1 MQPFDGYIAQY
12 DSDRLLVY
20 FGYPYAHEDAAQR
33 AVRAVLTLVE
43 ALQRIVVP
51 VERASGLHL
60 AVCLSIHTGQVVI
73 DEPGDSA
80 HGAPAVS
87 GVMLSTAKRLHG
99 RATPDTVV
107 ISADTY
113 QLVQDYFVCEALET
127 QRSPSDAGHFTLYRV
142 HGESGTQSRFDVAIA
157 RGLTP
162 LVGRTAEVALLL
174 DRWAQVK
181 EGLGQVVLVSGE
193 PGIGKSRL
201 VQVLKEQVADD
212 VPTLLECRCSPYH
225 TNSALFPII
234 DLLQR
239 ALQWASDDTSA
250 EKLRKLETALTQLSL
265 ARTETV
271 PLFASLLGQPLPA
284 DRYPPLTLAPQR
296 QKQKTLE
303 AFVAMVLEL
312 AARQPVVF
320 IVEDLHWI
328 DPSTLELLSGLV
340 DQIPTASVLTLM
352 TFRPTFEPSWSRR
365 TYVTSMTLPP
375 LSR

>member
-1 MQPFDGYIAQY
+1 M
-12 DSDRLLVY
+12 S
-20 FGYPYAHEDAAQR
+20 
-33 AVRAVLTLVE
+33 VL
-43 ALQRIVVP
+43 
-51 VERASGLHL
+51 
-60 AVCLSIHTGQVVI
+60 
-73 DEPGDSA
+73 
-80 HGAPAVS
+80 
-87 GVMLSTAKRLHG
+87 
-99 RATPDTVV
+99 TPDTVV

-113 QLVQDYFVCEALET
+113 HLVQGYFACEAFET
-127 QRSPSDAGHFTLYRV
+127 PRSPSDDGHLTLYRV
-142 HGESGTQSRFDVAIA
+142 LGESGTQSRFDVAIA

-225 TNSALFPII
+225 TNSALYPVI
-234 DLLQR
+234 DVLQR

-250 EKLRKLETALTQLSL
+250 EKLRKLETALAQLSL

-271 PLFASLLGQPLPA
+271 PLFASLLGLPLPA
-284 DRYPPLTLAPQR
+284 EQYPPLTLSPQR

-312 AARQPVVF
+312 AAQ
-320 IVEDLHWI
+320 
-328 DPSTLELLSGLV
+328 
-340 DQIPTASVLTLM
+340 TASRLYCG
-352 TFRPTFEPSWSRR
+352 RPA
-365 TYVTSMTLPP
+365 LG
-375 LSR
+375 